1 MVAVWPLLSVMVTA
15 VLPVVTVSPETSGWD
30 TTPGVFMVLPSRVK
44 ATVLVTDATTFWD
57 NAEKVKI
64 DEKIANA
71 KSRFMCED
79 SLSCTNS

>member
-1 MVAVWPLLSVMVTA
+1 MVAVWPLLSVIVTA
-15 VLPVVTVSPETSGWD
+15 LLPVVTVSPVTRGWD
-30 TTPGVFMVLPSRVK
+30 TTPGVFMVLPSSVK

-71 KSRFMCED
+71 KSRFMFGE
-79 SLSCTNS
+79 LTFVY